1 MVKRLEDV
9 WDEEYDS
16 VLDEIADA
24 RKPKKRAGLA
34 SPPGEKGTA
43 VASRDE
49 LHPPEAKLKRGA
61 GEALV
66 ALSQAMSLGYAT
78 FRQAR
83 IDMEKDRLEYE
94 RKAKEKKDDGL

>member
-1 MVKRLEDV
+1 MVKKLEDV

-24 RKPKKRAGLA
+24 RKPKK
-34 SPPGEKGTA
+34 KGAA
-43 VASRDE
+43 VASREDV
-49 LHPPEAKLKRGA
+49 HPPEAKLKRGA

-83 IDMEKDRLEYE
+83 IDMERDRLEYE
-94 RKAKEKKDDGL
+94 RKAKEKKDDGF